1 MQKYGWQYDY
11 ITVGVLYKCDP
22 IVLQNSICKILK
34 VVVELGGDTV
44 DALLHHGVHQ
54 AVQLVLRQVEVE
66 PVLHGLDR
74 TGGVVEAGQ
83 LRAGPDNISVR
94 DVL

>member
-1 MQKYGWQYDY
+1 MTQY
-11 ITVGVLYKCDP
+11 
-22 IVLQNSICKILK
+22 IVLQNSVCKILK
-34 VVVELGGDTV
+34 VVVELGGDAV
-44 DALLHHGVHQ
+44 YALLHHGVHQ

-94 DVL
+94 DIL